1 MYYDFD
7 GEDHNMEED
16 SGEEDG
22 PDDDL
27 DDIGI
32 SRSFPIILMYC
43 IWFHLTTLSTPNDSW
58 WRIPVP
64 RQHEGV
70 LLFQATNSW
79 RSFNVLFHAGRLFQ
93 QFAVDMYVKVEWM
106 RLDWY
111 AKPAHHD
118 IIRANLYQVR
128 SI

>member
-1 MYYDFD
+1 M
-7 GEDHNMEED
+7 EDD

-58 WRIPVP
+58 WGIPAP
-64 RQHEGV
+64 RQREGV
-70 LLFQATNSW
+70 LLFQATDS
-79 RSFNVLFHAGRLFQ
+79 
-93 QFAVDMYVKVEWM
+93 
-106 RLDWY
+106 
-111 AKPAHHD
+111 
-118 IIRANLYQVR
+118 
-128 SI
+128 